1 MALRTFTASDGRAW
15 RVWLVRA
22 TKPNSR
28 FVKAPEWL
36 AFQTEDDVER
46 RRLYQVP
53 ANWAD
58 LSEDRLELLLRVA
71 EQVGHLER
79 SGCRPGMIQ

>member
-53 ANWAD
+53 ANWDD
-58 LSEDRLELLLRVA
+58 LSEERLELLLRVA
-71 EQVGHLER
+71 E
-79 SGCRPGMIQ
+79 PI